1 MSIENLQVHPGTVNP
16 KAQMEHK
23 YKTIGPGIPA
33 CTCGSTFEWRYE
45 FDDHQRYYERATR

>member
-1 MSIENLQVHPGTVNP
+1 MSIENLQVAPGTANP
-16 KAQMEHK
+16 KAQMEHN

-45 FDDHQRYYERATR
+45 FEDHQRFYGRAEK